1 VVGGRVPKL
10 AFWQPSVGHDGGD
23 VVAARVVSIVTL
35 GSLTSRDSL
44 RVSIERTLVKVG
56 NGVVLMMLLVVLEK
70 WGFNPWRRLR
80 MSWA

>member
-1 VVGGRVPKL
+1 
-10 AFWQPSVGHDGGD
+10 
-23 VVAARVVSIVTL
+23 
-35 GSLTSRDSL
+35 LTSRDSL